1 MENNNKKDENIQK
14 DQINFVEINRRS
26 NDFSNL
32 DELQKLD
39 IADENFEQ
47 QKEAIIDAELI
58 ELGEICDE
66 LIKMKEKIDDEEKR
80 LDTLKENLPKE
91 IEDAIAREN
100 EIQQELNT
108 LEEEF
113 ANLSEEDPQ
122 YEEKKTEL
130 EGKREELKEA
140 SSSLSS
146 LKKQQ
151 ENLKSEYEKL
161 NDKKLEYKDAKEVY
175 DNRTEISFDVIFK
188 FEPEKAKQIN
198 DMETPEE
205 IDTLDNQNE
214 QTKDDDKQKTNI
226 NLTPEQFE
234 ELLSR
239 INNQE
244 QQVQAQEIQNDD
256 IQNNVIES
264 QENNEI
270 AEEQTALTDPSKENK
285 FKVFFRNFKE
295 KVKNIVRKV
304 TGRNISD
311 TRAEEIASEEITQND
326 DFGDSLRS
334 SVRNEEEII
343 QEQIQREAN
352 QIRNMDSQQIE
363 NILE

>member
-14 DQINFVEINRRS
+14 DQINFVEINRKS

-161 NDKKLEYKDAKEVY
+161 NEKKLEYKDAKEVY

-239 INNQE
+239 IKNQD
-244 QQVQAQEIQNDD
+244 QQVESN
-256 IQNNVIES
+256 ELYS
-264 QENNEI
+264 QENNEK
-270 AEEQTALTDPSKENK
+270 AEQEETALTDPSKENK
-285 FKVFFRNFKE
+285 FKTFFRNFKE

-311 TRAEEIASEEITQND
+311 TRAEEIIAEEITQND
-326 DFGDSLRS
+326 DFSNSLRGN
-334 SVRNEEEII
+334 VRNDEEII

-352 QIRNMDSQQIE
+352 QIRNIDSQQIE
-363 NILE
+363 NTLE